1 MSRCAN
7 WCGMHEVE
15 VRIRIAFKTEEQAAE
30 GTRFLSAQLEEMDA
44 ELTGGPLKNPGLSG
58 AEDYEWEI
66 TRRSL

>member
-7 WCGMHEVE
+7 Y
-15 VRIRIAFKTEEQAAE
+15 
-30 GTRFLSAQLEEMDA
+30 A
-44 ELTGGPLKNPGLSG
+44 ELTGGPLKNPDLSG